1 MSSFHKQKTVAKH
14 GTQCGNFVM
23 LLAKTFSCKLGL
35 IYPEILIYTEILVHY
50 LLAFHNKKILGIP
63 QKIEKGKKLTLE
75 IFYSLV
81 FFKRCRTL
89 RVVKHF

>member
-1 MSSFHKQKTVAKH
+1 MSSFYKQKIVTKH
-14 GTQCGNFVM
+14 GTQYGNFVM
-23 LLAKTFSCKLGL
+23 FLTKTFFYKLGL

-50 LLAFHNKKILGIP
+50 LLAFHNKNILGIP